1 MTPPAPFRPA
11 APRLLA
17 AGLGLGVRDPGWAPL
32 VERDLVVLVGLT
44 GAGKSTATAALESH
58 GIPVGLLPNRRQ
70 LTDQVILPLYAAD
83 GGAVEDRVERF
94 ALTRRFAAEHP
105 AGMAGILAALAL
117 GPGRPAGPILFDGL
131 RGETEV
137 RHAATLL
144 PRARFLVLTAP
155 DYVRLIRLLRRR
167 DGFDRAGATGALKLS
182 DADLGDTGAVLSP
195 IELRQL
201 RLWLELGILDPAEVQ
216 AKLAIVA
223 AERRNYDPDRTVA
236 ALLDAAPERSFI
248 VDTSA
253 TPPEMIGALV
263 ARILRHT
270 AASETVPP

>member
-1 MTPPAPFRPA
+1 MTAASPFRPA
-11 APRLLA
+11 APRLVD
-17 AGLGLGVRDPGWAPL
+17 AGLGLGVQEPGWVPL
-32 VERDLVVLVGLT
+32 AGRDLLVLVGLT
-44 GAGKSTATAALESH
+44 GAGKSTATAALDSH
-58 GIPVGLLPNRRQ
+58 GIAVDLLPNRRA
-70 LTDQVILPLYAAD
+70 LTDHVILPLYAE
-83 GGAVEDRVERF
+83 GGVDDRVQRF

-105 AGMAGILAALAL
+105 AGMAGILAALTL
-117 GPGRPAGPILFDGL
+117 GPGRPPGRPDLPVLFDGL

-137 RHAATLL
+137 RHAAVLL

-167 DGFDRAGATGALKLS
+167 DGFDRAGARGAV
-182 DADLGDTGAVLSP
+182 DLGEAEAVLSP
-195 IELRQL
+195 VERRQL
-201 RLWLELGILDPAEVQ
+201 HLWLELGILDPAEVH

-236 ALLDAAPERSFI
+236 ALLEAAPERSFI

-263 ARILRHT
+263 ARILRDGVG
-270 AASETVPP
+270 SSDPSIL